1 MANIISST
9 QKKVRSFL
17 KTIYGPNYKHIVQ
30 ELEEVFIV
38 QRGSA
43 AVHVSVKP
51 LSKDDCIVQA
61 LAYVVSGAKI
71 GPKLLTYLMRL
82 NANAPIGAFGMLFDD
97 TINFSHSIT
106 GANLNANELR
116 TTIGTVAFVA
126 DETDDEIR
134 RIAGGMRAVDANAVI
149 MGDGEVAPAPLK
161 SEKKPAAK
169 KASAVK
175 PAAKKPA
182 PAKKAAPVK
191 KVAPKKK
198 S

>member
-17 KTIYGPNYKHIVQ
+17 KTIYGPNYKYIVL
-30 ELEEVFIV
+30 ELDDMFIV

-61 LAYVVSGAKI
+61 LAYVVTGAKI
-71 GPKLLTYLMRL
+71 GPKLLTQLLRW
-82 NANAPIGAFGMLFDD
+82 NANVPFGAYSLLFDN
-97 TINFSHSIT
+97 TIVYSHSIA

-126 DETDDEIR
+126 DESDDEIR

-149 MGDGEVAPAPLK
+149 MGDGVEPAAPAA
-161 SEKKPAAK
+161 KKPAAK
-169 KASAVK
+169 KASAAK
-175 PAAKKPA
+175 PA
-182 PAKKAAPVK
+182 AKKAAPVAK
-191 KVAPKKK
+191 AAPKKK
-198 S
+198 AAKK